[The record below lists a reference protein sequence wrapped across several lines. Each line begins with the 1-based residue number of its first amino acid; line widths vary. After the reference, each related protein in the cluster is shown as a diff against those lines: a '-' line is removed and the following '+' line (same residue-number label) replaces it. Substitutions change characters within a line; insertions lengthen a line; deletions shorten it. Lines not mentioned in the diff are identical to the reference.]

1 MHTQIQMQ
9 ASLVHVT
16 ADRFTSPV
24 AHTTTRVRT
33 PDAPSRFVRPG
44 PGSPSTPVST
54 VRLPFLELEE
64 FAARGEMLTPQTPQT
79 PLARVMF
86 YNIGTPDTPNADE
99 DFFRVQQQV
108 AQVEDDDENNVEDVD
123 DARFQPVPRIVRV
136 HDAYVA
142 RRLMY

>member
-1 MHTQIQMQ
+1 MSSTHTQIQMQ
-9 ASLVHVT
+9 ASLVHVA
-16 ADRFTSPV
+16 ADQFTSPV
-24 AHTTTRVRT
+24 TTRVRT
-33 PDAPSRFVRPG
+33 PNAPSRFVRNA

-64 FAARGEMLTPQTPQT
+64 FSERGEVLTPQTPQT

-86 YNIGTPDTPNADE
+86 YNIFTPETPNADE

-108 AQVEDDDENNVEDVD
+108 AQVEDDDENNVQDVD
-123 DARFQPVPRIVRV
+123 DALFQPVPRVVRV